1 MNRWWMCLGAFWLAL
16 TASLAVAQEDP
27 AALLG
32 AGLRDSVTGPLRQL
46 LNPALPAEERRA
58 AAINLLSQDNRD
70 ALRAIT
76 AAVDVQAPEH
86 TWRAM
91 ASAIALYP
99 GRVRD
104 EWWPALLNRYTL
116 ATSEDDL
123 ALLADA
129 LGQFNDDK
137 LQRRL
142 RETAEDSAEPVE
154 ARVRMIRLWG
164 YFRSKDTCDRL
175 LRLTQASQPPL
186 VRTAAYHALVHLT
199 GMETLNQDPAAWQTW
214 WDEARRLSDSDW
226 LAHLLSNLARQQT
239 AMRLRMSEGE
249 RRLLESQQAIYR
261 TTQPADRPAVLAYM
275 LRDPLPTLRQ
285 LGLDLSL
292 QRLLDDQPFD
302 EALRVALRERL
313 VDAQPEI
320 RSRSALLLRD
330 LLDDPA
336 ARIAADRL
344 ANHEEHVLEVIRA
357 YLLLS
362 ARLPQQSVVEPALA
376 LLDEPALRPEAAAT
390 LAAAMDSKMLDS
402 KQIER
407 AVQLARRG
415 LPEKGLPSPQIVTLL
430 GKIGDDEDFQRI
442 AKWVDADNQPV
453 KLAAASAWAESDRSL
468 KMLADRAGDPT
479 IQPIV
484 ISAAERRGGADTLR
498 ALATHRP
505 QQPETLEAWRRA
517 LVAMAGRVSADHVL
531 WTVDYLD
538 AEHEDLATLERL
550 LTAAIPP
557 AESTEPLSDAQIQL
571 LLKRAE
577 IRVRAL
583 SPTPALADFDRLA
596 PVVSRMSA
604 AEVDRYR
611 RHRIDALLDVGD
623 FARAFDEARRLLGP
637 EAGGGTLPPTD
648 DPIIDQ
654 FVEAARL
661 QADQRKPD
669 AARDILGQLRRLL
682 GPSIKPEIAQRLRL
696 LDFELRQ
703 PPVEN
708 NTSQE
713 LAAPAPGTGSANG
726 SGADKSVQP

>member
-1 MNRWWMCLGAFWLAL
+1 MIRFWMCLGTVWLVMAV
-16 TASLAVAQEDP
+16 SPAVAQEDP
-27 AALLG
+27 AALLT
-32 AGLRDSVTGPLRQL
+32 AGLRDTVTAPLRQL
-46 LNPALPAEERRA
+46 LNASLPADERRDA
-58 AAINLLSQDNRD
+58 AANLLSQDHRD
-70 ALRAIT
+70 ALRAIA
-76 AAVDVQAPEH
+76 AAVDVQAPDH
-86 TWRAM
+86 VWRAT

-116 ATSEDDL
+116 AASEDDL

-129 LGQFNDDK
+129 LGRFNDDK

-142 RETAEDSAEPVE
+142 RETAEDAAEPVD

-164 YFRSKDTCDRL
+164 YFRSKDTCERL
-175 LRLTQASQPPL
+175 LRLTGASQPPL
-186 VRTAAYHALVHLT
+186 VRSAAYQALINLT

-214 WDEARRLSDSDW
+214 WDEARRLSDNDW
-226 LAHLLSNLARQQT
+226 LSHLLSNQARQQT

-285 LGLDLSL
+285 LGLDLAL
-292 QRLLDDQPFD
+292 QRLLDDQPFE

-313 VDAQPEI
+313 LDRQPEI
-320 RSRSALLLRD
+320 RSRAALLLRD
-330 LLDDPA
+330 LLDEPA
-336 ARIAADRL
+336 SRIAADRL

-362 ARLPQQSVVEPALA
+362 ARLPQQPVVEPALD

-390 LAAAMDSKMLDS
+390 LAAAMDSKMLDG

-415 LPEKGLPSPQIVTLL
+415 LPENGLPLPQVITLL
-430 GKIGDDEDFQRI
+430 GKIDADEDFQRI
-442 AKWVDADNQPV
+442 AKWVDADSQPV
-453 KLAAASAWAESDRSL
+453 KLAAASAWAESARPL

-484 ISAAERRGGADTLR
+484 ISASERRGGPDTLR
-498 ALATHRP
+498 ALSTHRP
-505 QQPETLEAWRRA
+505 QQPEMLEAWRRA

-550 LTAAIPP
+550 LTAAVP
-557 AESTEPLSDAQIQL
+557 AADATEPLTDAQIQL

-596 PVVSRMSA
+596 SMVSRMSA
-604 AEVDRYR
+604 GQVDRYR
-611 RHRIDALLDVGD
+611 RNRIDALLDVGD

-637 EAGGGTLPPTD
+637 EAGSGTLPPTD

-669 AARDILGQLRRLL
+669 SARDIMGQLRRLL

-696 LDFELRQ
+696 LEFELRQ
-703 PPVEN
+703 PPGEN
-708 NTSQE
+708 TYQE
-713 LAAPAPGTGSANG
+713 LAAPAPGSVPSPGPG
-726 SGADKSVQP
+726 SGQPAQP